1 MIPEALP
8 EAMPEAGRE
17 VGHSAVVCH
26 PDHSLAPRPAVSRC
40 LQRLSQRSGRSTRRV
55 DLQPAPG
62 PEEHEHS
69 DRRFSTL
76 LHSRLRGHPAVPG
89 VDPALRGQRGPRP
102 AHRGRAAARR
112 AEDPR
117 RWRTSG
123 LFPSRTTGPAFA
135 FARYFTGENRDL
147 MALDQ
152 ARGVVLERLRRSRS
166 PARER
171 VRQCSRRLG
180 LEVRQ
185 NVPLGSRRHPSWAS
199 RRAGHLVRV
208 AHRRVA
214 HRPRD
219 PAGGPEGT
227 GAPLPITRF
236 A

>member
-1 MIPEALP
+1 MSTSSRLP
-8 EAMPEAGRE
+8 
-17 VGHSAVVCH
+17 V
-26 PDHSLAPRPAVSRC
+26 L
-40 LQRLSQRSGRSTRRV
+40 RSTSTPIV
-55 DLQPAPG
+55 G
-62 PEEHEHS
+62 S
-69 DRRFSTL
+69 STL

-135 FARYFTGENRDL
+135 FARYFTGENRDFV

-185 NVPLGSRRHPSWAS
+185 NVPLGSRRHPSWGFPTRWAPGSGRPPARSSPAARS
-199 RRAGHLVRV
+199 RGWSRGNRSPAPDHPICVTP
-208 AHRRVA
+208 AH
-214 HRPRD
+214 P
-219 PAGGPEGT
+219 GT
-227 GAPLPITRF
+227 RKPFRTLN
-236 A
+236 